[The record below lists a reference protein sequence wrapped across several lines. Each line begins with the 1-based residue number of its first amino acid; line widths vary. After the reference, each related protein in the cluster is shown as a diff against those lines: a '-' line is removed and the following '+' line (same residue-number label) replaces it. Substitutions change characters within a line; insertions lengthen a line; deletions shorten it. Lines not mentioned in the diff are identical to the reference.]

1 MLNVLGD
8 HLRGRRTFVQKG
20 RRDRLGEPAQPAAVD
35 DRHVFGAAIGQLGA
49 HAGPNVRLGGSRL
62 ISVPTW
68 LGDIRCRATSFRWC
82 TAKDPLTQTI

>member
-1 MLNVLGD
+1 MVFAVTPSEVVALPMFNVLGD

-20 RRDRLGEPAQPAAVD
+20 RLDRLGEPAQPAAVD

-62 ISVPTW
+62 ISVPI
-68 LGDIRCRATSFRWC
+68 LAR
-82 TAKDPLTQTI
+82 